1 MTKDGPLWTGKLKYR
16 ITGFVDAD
24 RFLVAR
30 LFEPDSWCDPSTWN
44 NMKDIGF
51 HVSLDGI
58 EWRRLDAP
66 LQQGK
71 MAYLNGKLLIADGN
85 KIAIGTLKN

>member
-1 MTKDGPLWTGKLKYR
+1 
-16 ITGFVDAD
+16 
-24 RFLVAR
+24 
-30 LFEPDSWCDPSTWN
+30 
-44 NMKDIGF
+44 MKDIGF